1 MPARAV
7 PLLLLLL
14 LALVAGCAGPAPAP
28 PGMTVPQ
35 VNLVLFQRR
44 WYEIASTRRP
54 GFEAGCACS
63 KADYLLHR
71 EKLVIHNT
79 CRQLVPSGEEKSRT
93 YLAELVPGT
102 GNAQLILHFRWPFK
116 GGYWVIGLDPEYQW
130 AVVGAPDRQNLWVLS
145 RQPRLDP
152 GLLVQFL
159 EQTKAK
165 SFPVERMK
173 MTEQSCQN

>member
-7 PLLLLLL
+7 PLLLLL

-35 VNLVLFQRR
+35 VNLVLFQGR
-44 WYEIASTRRP
+44 WYEIASTRP
-54 GFEAGCACS
+54 GFEAGCVCS

-71 EKLVIHNT
+71 EDLVIQNT
-79 CRQLVPSGEEKSRT
+79 CRQLVPSEEEKSRT
-93 YLAELVPGT
+93 YLAEPVPGT

-152 GLLVQFL
+152 GLLVQLL
-159 EQTKAK
+159 EQAK
-165 SFPVERMK
+165 GFPVERVK
-173 MTEQSCQN
+173 MTEQSCQK